1 MNCGIYLWTNV
12 KNNKKYVGQSSNLH
26 NRYLSFLNFNKPY
39 AGGIINRARLK
50 YNNKEFWS
58 YQVLEYCTED
68 LLDERE
74 VYYINLYN
82 SFNDGYNLSEGGN
95 GTRGFKWTEEQ
106 KDKKRGENHPLYG
119 KPAHNKG
126 VPMTEEQKR
135 KLSIQRKE
143 YYETH
148 DGFFKGK
155 HHNDKTKKKLS
166 RLKKKTPI
174 IQYTL
179 DGKYVNEFESICEAS
194 RITNIDK
201 GSISSC
207 VGRKIYKAE
216 GFIFLKKGEILTKEH
231 LSLISKREERS
242 KRSILQI
249 SNKGIII
256 KEFKN
261 AMEAERETK
270 VSNGSIYKC
279 LNGKSKSAGGYIW
292 KYK

>member
-12 KNNKKYVGQSSNLH
+12 KNGKKYVGQSSNLRD
-26 NRYLSFLNFNKPY
+26 RYLSFLRFDQGY
-39 AGGIINRARLK
+39 AGSRINNARKK
-50 YNNKEFWS
+50 YNNKSDWKYE
-58 YQVLEYCTED
+58 VLEYCTEQE
-68 LLDERE
+68 LDERE
-74 VYYINLYN
+74 MYYINLYN
-82 SFNDGYNLSEGGN
+82 SVNNGYNLSNGGKSI
-95 GTRGFKWTEEQ
+95 RGFKWNEEQ
-106 KDKKRGENHPLYG
+106 KDKKRGKNHPLYG
-119 KPAHNKG
+119 KPAYNKG
-126 VPMTEEQKR
+126 VPMGEEQKR
-135 KLSIQRKE
+135 KLSKQKKE
-143 YYETH
+143 YYKTH

-155 HHNDKTKKKLS
+155 HHKDDAKKKLS
-166 RLKKKTPI
+166 DSHKKTPI

-207 VGRKIYKAE
+207 VGRKIYTVE

-249 SNKGIII
+249 SNNGIII

-270 VSNGSIYKC
+270 ICNGSIYKC
-279 LNGKSKSAGGYIW
+279 LNGKTKSAGGYIW